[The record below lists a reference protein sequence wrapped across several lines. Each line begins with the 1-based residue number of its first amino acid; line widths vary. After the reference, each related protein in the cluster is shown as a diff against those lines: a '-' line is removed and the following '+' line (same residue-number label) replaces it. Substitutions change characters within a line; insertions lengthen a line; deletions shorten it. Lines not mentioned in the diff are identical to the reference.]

1 MLDLKFI
8 RANPELVKAASAKK
22 HIPCDVDRIL
32 ELDAEARGL
41 GQQVDGLRARQKGV
55 GKSLGQATAEERTLL
70 LAGQKEL
77 KGGGAGCLRLCY
89 ARQQHTRQR
98 GSRCEKSDPPDD

>member
-70 LAGQKEL
+70 ATSVTAWLFGSSIPPT
-77 KGGGAGCLRLCY
+77 
-89 ARQQHTRQR
+89 TR
-98 GSRCEKSDPPDD
+98 GVPLIWG